1 MGSQPVHRS
10 ILAIDIEGSTAA
22 VRTNPVRHELRSCV
36 YRMLAVAMSHTG
48 IDGHRCDPLEDRG
61 DGVLVLI
68 HPVDELPKTLLLTR
82 LVPAL
87 TRQLVEYNASVPPA
101 ELPRLGLRLR
111 AVVHAGEVHRDENGY
126 FGEEVDL
133 ACRLLD
139 AQKLKRC
146 LRSCASPLVL
156 VVSEDIYWGI
166 VRHGYDGICP
176 ATYRPELSVMLAG
189 RRRRGFVHFPSA
201 LQYSPPEVSIQNHV
215 A

>member
-22 VRTNPVRHELRSCV
+22 TRTNPVRYELRSGV
-36 YRMLAVAMSHTG
+36 YRMLANAMSHAG
-48 IDGHRCDPLEDRG
+48 IDGHRCDPFEDRG

-68 HPVDELPKTLLLTR
+68 HPVDELPKTLLLSR
-82 LVPAL
+82 LIPAL
-87 TRQLVEYNASVPPA
+87 AQQLAEHNAAVPPT
-101 ELPRLGLRLR
+101 ERSRLGLRLR

-139 AQKLKRC
+139 SPKLKRC

-156 VVSEDIYWGI
+156 VVSEDIYWQI

-176 ATYRPELSVMLAG
+176 AAYRPELSVTLAG
-189 RRRRGFVHFPSA
+189 RRRRGFVHVPPV
-201 LQYSPPEVSIQNHV
+201 LQHSVASPAVQDHV